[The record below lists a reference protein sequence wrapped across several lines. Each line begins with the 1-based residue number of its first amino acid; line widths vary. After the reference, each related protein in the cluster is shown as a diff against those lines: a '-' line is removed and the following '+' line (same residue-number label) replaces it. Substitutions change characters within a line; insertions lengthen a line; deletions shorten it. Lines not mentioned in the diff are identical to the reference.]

1 VVKFLDQNKNN
12 DLKPS
17 YGRSFTGYYSGK
29 LLSVE
34 YFGVTP
40 TAFVDFNSGVIT
52 SFSDSFKSNWSETM
66 AIGKMDNIAS
76 YSNTIR
82 SISTGLMLIAESN
95 KAAQRN
101 MAQAAKLVSFTY
113 PAYNGDG
120 QMIRPFVK
128 LKLMNLIS
136 NGAGGPLNGYLKE
149 VSLDHDLQDAVF
161 FDNAGNA
168 YPKNITINLSF
179 EVLHTDSLGYDQQ
192 DYQNGNE
199 EFAAF
204 PYGIQE
210 RDPNVNPTAEDTVPV
225 PTGGNGTS
233 EKEQKEA
240 QVSTGVQ
247 GSEGT
252 SDVLQP
258 GGGS

>member
-1 VVKFLDQNKNN
+1 MVKFLEDKSK
-12 DLKPS
+12 DLDLS
-17 YGRSFTGYYSGK
+17 YDKSFTGYYDGK

-34 YFGVTP
+34 YFGVFP
-40 TAFVDFNSGVIT
+40 KASVDFNSGVIT
-52 SFSDSFKSNWSETM
+52 SFSDSFKSNWSETT

-136 NGAGGPLNGYLKE
+136 DGAGGPLNGYLKE

-192 DYQNGNE
+192 DYKNGNE
-199 EFAAF
+199 EFASF

-210 RDPNVNPTAEDTVPV
+210 RDPNVNPIAEDTVPV
-225 PTGGNGTS
+225 PTEDTGTS
-233 EKEQKEA
+233 EKKGKEEQVGK
-240 QVSTGVQ
+240 GVQ
-247 GSEGT
+247 DGKGA
-252 SDVLQP
+252 SDVLK
-258 GGGS
+258 GEGS

>member
-1 VVKFLDQNKNN
+1 MVKFLDENKNK
-12 DLKPS
+12 DLSPFYSKA
-17 YGRSFTGYYSGK
+17 FTGYYSGR

-40 TAFVDFNSGVIT
+40 TAFVDFNSGVVT
-52 SFSDSFKSNWSETM
+52 SFTDSFKANWTESL

-76 YSNTIR
+76 YSNTVR
-82 SISTGLMLIAESN
+82 SISTGLILIAESN

-101 MAQAAKLVSFTY
+101 MAQASRLVSFAY
-113 PAYNGDG
+113 PSYNGDG

-128 LKLMNLIS
+128 LRLMNLIS
-136 NGAGGPLNGYLKE
+136 DGAGGPLNGYLKE

-161 FDNAGNA
+161 FDGGGNA
-168 YPKNITINLSF
+168 YPKNLTINLTF

-199 EFAAF
+199 KFAAF

-210 RDPNVNPTAEDTVPV
+210 RDPNVNPTAEDTVPA
-225 PTGGNGTS
+225 PTEGNEG
-233 EKEQKEA
+233 
-240 QVSTGVQ
+240 QVGKAVQ
-247 GSEGT
+247 GDDGS
-252 SDVLQP
+252 SPILNP
-258 GGGS
+258 GSG